1 MHKEITKIISQII
14 WKLMTQ
20 QLYVVPN
27 TNWSKLPK
35 THSLTRLYKRSNAD
49 LHHTQYNDATVSPT
63 ESLPVRLGE
72 KERGWLWLFVCVCVC
87 VREREREREREVGHV
102 DCG

>member
-1 MHKEITKIISQII
+1 
-14 WKLMTQ
+14 MTQ

-27 TNWSKLPK
+27 TNCSKLPK

-63 ESLPVRLGE
+63 ESLLVRLGE
-72 KERGWLWLFVCVCVC
+72 KERGWLWLVVCVC